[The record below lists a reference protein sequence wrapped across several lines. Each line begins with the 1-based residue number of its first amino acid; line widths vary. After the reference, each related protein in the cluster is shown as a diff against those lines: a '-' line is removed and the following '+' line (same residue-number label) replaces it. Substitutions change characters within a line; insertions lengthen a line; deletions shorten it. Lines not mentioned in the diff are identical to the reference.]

1 MFFERVTEL
10 CQKKGISLSAAAKEI
25 GLSNSAITY
34 WKRGAVPKSSTV
46 QKLADYFGVT
56 VDYLLN
62 GICCVSVTAYTN
74 GICVYEGNSKQ
85 EIEDKIQEKE
95 PGSFKIVF
103 RSPSVAITV
112 DNDSNASKEQIN
124 SIISIYNPEASYSNE
139 QAVRDM
145 GLKFALWGGADE
157 ITDEMLDE
165 VRRFAE
171 FVRQREEA
179 KKNPPQD

>member
-34 WKRGAVPKSSTV
+34 WKRGAVPKASTV

-56 VDYLLN
+56 TDYLLGKEN
-62 GICCVSVTAYTN
+62 LHSVELFPNPGGPIHTSYP
-74 GICVYEGNSKQ
+74 ISD
-85 EIEDKIQEKE
+85 EDI
-95 PGSFKIVF
+95 
-103 RSPSVAITV
+103 
-112 DNDSNASKEQIN
+112 
-124 SIISIYNPEASYSNE
+124 
-139 QAVRDM
+139 
-145 GLKFALWGGADE
+145 KFAFFGGADE

-165 VRRFAE
+165 VKRFAAYIK
-171 FVRQREEA
+171 QRESDKK